1 MFRKTYLILCAA
13 CLFVRVMGVLYL
25 SGNMHFCE
33 SLSFC
38 HGFITYLAMSVLFFY
53 LDPLLL
59 SVTLIWLIRTVK
71 RVKKY
76 PKENIYIAISWL
88 IVIGTSVRLIGYS
101 G

>member
-1 MFRKTYLILCAA
+1 
-13 CLFVRVMGVLYL
+13 
-25 SGNMHFCE
+25 
-33 SLSFC
+33 
-38 HGFITYLAMSVLFFY
+38 MSILFFY

-59 SVTLIWLIRTVK
+59 LVTLIWLIRTVK

-76 PKENIYIAISWL
+76 LKENICIAISWL